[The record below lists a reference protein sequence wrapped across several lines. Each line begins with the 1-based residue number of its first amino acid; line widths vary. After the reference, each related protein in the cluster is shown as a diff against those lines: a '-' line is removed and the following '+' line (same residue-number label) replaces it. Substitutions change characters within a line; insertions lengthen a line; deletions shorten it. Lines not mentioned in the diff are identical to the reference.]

1 MALLPPP
8 GAETSR
14 PRALPELAEPDT
26 IPAMIFRLRP
36 KRTPMLPKILHRP
49 FLHRA
54 GAVAAFAMVAPLL
67 AAPHV
72 ARAQSAMFDNFVE
85 ASPRAGETA
94 PDFTLL
100 TLEGE
105 PFHLMEATAEMPVVV
120 EFGSFT

>member
-1 MALLPPP
+1 
-8 GAETSR
+8 
-14 PRALPELAEPDT
+14 
-26 IPAMIFRLRP
+26 
-36 KRTPMLPKILHRP
+36 MLPKILHRP

-67 AAPHV
+67 AALHV